1 MVTTPRSTPPRS
13 GSKRPLAAPASH
25 HEGRPLAPPGGTGR
39 IAGPTRPSAL
49 SRIGLALA
57 LVTAAPAA
65 ISIQNFTAATN
76 DRFADAPGFTAAA
89 YDWSGVGRSADGK
102 WVTMISANVF
112 LSARHFH
119 PGSPGSGIGQSVLFH
134 PGNDP
139 SDTPVTRTIA
149 GVQQVGGTD
158 LWLGYLSSPV
168 PGTIATYAISTT
180 VLSAG
185 SFGASALA
193 NAPAYLSGISP
204 TTGSYGSYPPTN
216 QAVGTNRVEGF
227 QSGVTVSGLTG
238 DVLIMV
244 QNQPGDA
251 GFIHT
256 PYEANL
262 AGGDSGGP
270 LMTLSAGN
278 LVVSGIAWAI
288 GTVDIDPGP
297 GVTNRPA
304 AIHTYTGNYAPAI
317 QDYIS
322 LHAVPEPASATL
334 VAMMA
339 LLGFRRRRRP
349 VGEPAESTRFA
360 GSE

>member
-119 PGSPGSGIGQSVLFH
+119 PGSPGTGIGQSVFFY

-139 SDTPVTRTIA
+139 SATPVTRTIA

-168 PGTIATYAISTT
+168 PGTIAAYAISTT
-180 VLSAG
+180 VLTAG
-185 SFGASALA
+185 SFGTSALA
-193 NAPAYLSGISP
+193 NAPVYLSGISP

-304 AIHTYTGNYAPAI
+304 AIHSYTGNYAPAI

-322 LHAVPEPASATL
+322 LHAVPEPAGATL

-339 LLGFRRRRRP
+339 LATLRRRRRP
-349 VGEPAESTRFA
+349 VGEPAARVTSF
-360 GSE
+360 